1 MRAAG
6 RSICAIA
13 RALQRAKSTVSREL
27 RRNGLSSGRYSPLHA
42 AGAYQLRRRRE
53 AILEKDQKLRTF
65 VCDRLAEGWT
75 PEQISGWLKAGNE
88 RRLRAVGCETIY
100 AFIYRAYQKAEQLW
114 RYLTR
119 RHRRRRPR
127 RSRPSRDT
135 IKDRVSIHERPKTID
150 ARTEAGHWEGDLII
164 CKRTRPVLV
173 LHERKSRVTLAAR
186 LIGKTAAETI
196 SVMLAVFDR
205 IAPTLRKSITF
216 DNDTAF
222 AQHGLLRT
230 MRAMTTWFC
239 DAYASWQKGGVEN
252 ANGRLRRWLP
262 RHTDIDKVSDE
273 EIQDIV
279 LTTNLKPRKCL
290 GFKTPVQAILK
301 ELAKT
306 CKSASHRPVAPR
318 SRIHA
323 TPYKR
328 ESSTMRVDT
337 KFLAKK
343 AEMAADTINI
353 AICFD
358 ENLVHAAI
366 VLVSSIRKNAKS
378 NRSVNIYAV
387 TTVKKIDLALFLEP
401 KAATNVKLIFKYVD
415 NVFKYFPCR
424 DYISNATYL
433 RFLIPDILLDVNK
446 IIYLDVDTIVDR
458 DLAELFDVDLE
469 GCPVAAMPDYW
480 LLVGSL
486 YWPDYCIP
494 YEGSLYRFNDYIRT
508 VLNICIYKND
518 EYFNCG
524 VLLIDLAYWRRHDVA
539 KTTLAYLS
547 THPNLYFMDQDAL
560 CHCIAGS
567 FVRLDQRWNAFAEAS
582 FPDARSLF
590 AKLRGVMR
598 PWHAIRAVWRKDP
611 WIVHYA
617 GANKPWD
624 PMKESTAHDG
634 IWWRYAK
641 ELPVWERL
649 TSIYR
654 DKKAR
659 ALLDAAKPPRIC

>member
-1 MRAAG
+1 MRRQPFLIQRVAVIVRHIVRIDIETVVDARMRVVNGVGVSRVDLYGFAVDVLHRLRDQEWRDRAHTAVDVDDRLHETGGLAGGLREQSARAWIGAKIMVEGALLSSDARCNTPADLISAWLIKTLGSVAVPAYSHLLDEERDQIAVMRAAG

-119 RHRRRRPR
+119 RHKRRRPR
-127 RSRPSRDT
+127 RSRPSRDM

-205 IAPTLRKSITF
+205 IVPTLRKSITF

-262 RHTDIDKVSDE
+262 RHIDIDKVSDE
-273 EIQDIV
+273 EIQEIV
-279 LTTNLKPRKCL
+279 LTTNLTPRKCL
-290 GFKTPVQAILK
+290 GFKTPFQAILK
-301 ELAKT
+301 ELGKD
-306 CKSASHRPVAPR
+306 VQ
-318 SRIHA
+318 
-323 TPYKR
+323 
-328 ESSTMRVDT
+328 
-337 KFLAKK
+337 
-343 AEMAADTINI
+343 
-353 AICFD
+353 
-358 ENLVHAAI
+358 
-366 VLVSSIRKNAKS
+366 IRFS
-378 NRSVNIYAV
+378 
-387 TTVKKIDLALFLEP
+387 
-401 KAATNVKLIFKYVD
+401 
-415 NVFKYFPCR
+415 
-424 DYISNATYL
+424 
-433 RFLIPDILLDVNK
+433 
-446 IIYLDVDTIVDR
+446 
-458 DLAELFDVDLE
+458 
-469 GCPVAAMPDYW
+469 
-480 LLVGSL
+480 
-486 YWPDYCIP
+486 
-494 YEGSLYRFNDYIRT
+494 
-508 VLNICIYKND
+508 
-518 EYFNCG
+518 
-524 VLLIDLAYWRRHDVA
+524 
-539 KTTLAYLS
+539 
-547 THPNLYFMDQDAL
+547 
-560 CHCIAGS
+560 
-567 FVRLDQRWNAFAEAS
+567 
-582 FPDARSLF
+582 
-590 AKLRGVMR
+590 
-598 PWHAIRAVWRKDP
+598 
-611 WIVHYA
+611 
-617 GANKPWD
+617 
-624 PMKESTAHDG
+624 
-634 IWWRYAK
+634 
-641 ELPVWERL
+641 
-649 TSIYR
+649 
-654 DKKAR
+654 
-659 ALLDAAKPPRIC
+659 